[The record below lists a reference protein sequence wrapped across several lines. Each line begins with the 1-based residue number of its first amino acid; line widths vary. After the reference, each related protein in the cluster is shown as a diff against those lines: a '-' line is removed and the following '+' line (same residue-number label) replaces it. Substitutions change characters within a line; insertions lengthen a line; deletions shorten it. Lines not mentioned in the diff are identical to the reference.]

1 MKICPECKQEFPDDS
16 LVCPKDGSDLFV
28 KRIYNNDS
36 DMLAGITLDNKY
48 KLERRVG
55 RGGMG
60 AVYIAHHTKFNKQ
73 VAVKVLSR
81 DMTED
86 PSCFERFKREAE
98 ASARIKHPNAVS
110 VIDFGQTVEQIVYL
124 VMEYVDGL
132 TLRKLIE
139 RESRLTP
146 ERTVNIARQICAG
159 IGAAH
164 RAGIVHRDLKP
175 DNVMIEIIDGQ
186 EVAKVL
192 DFGIAKLKDS
202 QQLSQITKTDS
213 VLGTPNYMS
222 PEQCSGGTIDHL
234 SDIYS
239 LGVMLYEM
247 LAGRVPFQAASAPA
261 VIVQHVTKDPTPLSQ
276 VSSVPEPLS
285 HVVMRALDKQ
295 PSRRQQTAL
304 DLATQLEAA
313 LTISGIP
320 NIAPTKPSVEINQWR
335 VVFQGVLD
343 KSESGQ
349 KKLLEGLQRNF
360 NLSPESAQELLK
372 GRKVSVKKTPTQQ
385 DAMRWAEKL
394 RVIGADVKVE
404 PIIEKPETNESART
418 ISYQKDQTPVHD
430 TNAPTLAGKATNKI
444 IDDTQA
450 DIPLDPLLVVQGNEM
465 LSYVTEQYVKSKSK
479 INSDAETIKV
489 QSDEA
494 KAPYSGQMFATST
507 SASKNT
513 NSQEKQPTTA
523 YPWQVDMNGF
533 IYENQ
538 SSEEVEA
545 MIRAGRLR
553 QTHRVRQGD
562 SPWQDLGTVP
572 EFRQIIEQINPY
584 AFQPLTEMETVAQK
598 EEQEQANRI
607 FFRRFIELA
616 LVTLV
621 IYIIVN
627 FTMQYSQRRLLEDD
641 LRLVL
646 SDPQTTVKTLRS
658 RINTAIKQR
667 GLTIPQENVHIT
679 VDPPNHQVVVRIDYK
694 RTILAIPL
702 NYQAKRGIGNFNLP
716 IEALAELSEGELDI
730 VGLPSGEIERYK
742 RDQAAKKAA
751 EKLASYEGELA
762 TIKERD
768 SVKKELGQFEAALQ
782 ALNVSSID
790 SNGNPIYSKSSKIN
804 GQEYTKEQ
812 VQTRIIE
819 LKTSLANL
827 ENILY
832 QQRLKKKQELESQID
847 KPSPTS
853 QNK

>member
-1 MKICPECKQEFPDDS
+1 MKICPECKQDFPDDS
-16 LVCPKDGSDLFV
+16 LLVCPKDGSDLYV
-28 KRIYNNDS
+28 KRIYNSDS
-36 DMLAGITLDNKY
+36 DLLAGLTLDDKY

-60 AVYIAHHTKFNKQ
+60 AVYVAHHTKFNKQ

-110 VIDFGQTVEQIVYL
+110 VIDFGQTSEQIVYL
-124 VMEYVDGL
+124 VMEYVEGP

-139 RESRLTP
+139 RETHLSP

-175 DNVMIEIIDGQ
+175 DNVMIELIDGQ

-202 QQLSQITKTDS
+202 QHLNQITKTDS

-261 VIVQHVTKDPTPLSQ
+261 VIVQHVTKDPTPLKQ
-276 VSSVPEPLS
+276 VSPNVPEPLS

-295 PSRRQQTAL
+295 PSRRQQSAS
-304 DLATQLEAA
+304 DLANQLEAA
-313 LTISGIP
+313 LTISGHP
-320 NIAPTKPSVEINQWR
+320 NVASNKSTGEITQWR

-349 KKLLEGLQRNF
+349 KRLLEGLQRSF
-360 NLSPESAQELLK
+360 NLSPESAKELLK
-372 GRKVSVKKTPTQQ
+372 GRKSVKKTSSQQ
-385 DAMRWAEKL
+385 EAMKVAERL
-394 RVIGADVKVE
+394 RVIGADVKIE
-404 PIIEKPETNESART
+404 PIIEKGEPNEPAKT
-418 ISYQKDQTPVHD
+418 ISYQKDQPPIHD
-430 TNAPTLAGKATNKI
+430 TTAPTLASQTASKI
-444 IDDTQA
+444 NDDGQG
-450 DIPLDPLLVVQGNEM
+450 DIPLDPLLVMQGNEM

-479 INSDAETIKV
+479 VSSDSETVKV
-489 QSDEA
+489 QPEEIV
-494 KAPYSGQMFATST
+494 PTVGQIFATST
-507 SASKNT
+507 NTSK
-513 NSQEKQPTTA
+513 TTSNQQVDNI
-523 YPWQVDMNGF
+523 PQLWQIDMNGF
-533 IYENQ
+533 VYENQ
-538 SSEEVEA
+538 SPEDVEA

-553 QTHRVRQGD
+553 QTHRARQGNN
-562 SPWQDLGTVP
+562 PWQDIGSIA

-584 AFQPLTEMETVAQK
+584 AFQPLTEMETVAKK
-598 EEQEQANRI
+598 EEETQANRI
-607 FFRRFIELA
+607 FFRRFIELS

-621 IYIIVN
+621 LYIVIN
-627 FTMQYSQRRLLEDD
+627 FTMQYSQRKLLEDG
-641 LRLVL
+641 LRIAL
-646 SDPQTTVKTLRS
+646 SDPQTTVKTLRN
-658 RINTAIKQR
+658 RINSVVKER
-667 GLTIPQENVHIT
+667 GLTIAQENIHIT
-679 VDPPNHQVVVRIDYK
+679 VDPPNHQVIVRIDYQ

-702 NYQAKRGIGNFNLP
+702 HYQAKRGIGNFSLP
-716 IEALAELSEGELDI
+716 IEELAALPEGELDI
-730 VGLPSGEIERYK
+730 IGLPSGEIERYK
-742 RDQAAKKAA
+742 RDQATKKAA
-751 EKLASYEGELA
+751 EKLASYEGEPA
-762 TIKERD
+762 TIKERND
-768 SVKKELGQFEAALQ
+768 LKKELGQFEAALQ

-790 SNGNPIYSKSSKIN
+790 VNGNPIFSKSSKVN
-804 GQEYTKEQ
+804 GQEYTKED
-812 VQTRIIE
+812 VQNRVTD
-819 LKTSLANL
+819 LKTRLVNA
-827 ENILY
+827 ENTLY

-847 KPSPTS
+847 KTTTSP
-853 QNK
+853 K